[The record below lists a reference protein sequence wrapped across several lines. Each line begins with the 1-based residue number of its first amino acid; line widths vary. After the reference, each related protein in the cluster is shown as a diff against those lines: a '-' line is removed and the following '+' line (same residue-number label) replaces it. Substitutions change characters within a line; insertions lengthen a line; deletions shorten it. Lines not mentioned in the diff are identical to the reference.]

1 MPVLSVNPTMST
13 NRLRVPVTTAL
24 LVASPLLA
32 AWIAG
37 CDKPSAAPA
46 PAPAPQTQSQPDM
59 PVPSDTKPVEP
70 SPADAKP
77 ADGMK
82 VMKEFWPNGKLK
94 YYNEMRRNAA
104 GKWMKNGIGRAYYDH
119 GVLERE
125 GTYKDDV
132 RVGQWKYYDQE
143 GKLNRTEERGD
154 GVAH

>member
-1 MPVLSVNPTMST
+1 
-13 NRLRVPVTTAL
+13 
-24 LVASPLLA
+24 
-32 AWIAG
+32 
-37 CDKPSAAPA
+37 
-46 PAPAPQTQSQPDM
+46 
-59 PVPSDTKPVEP
+59 
-70 SPADAKP
+70 
-77 ADGMK
+77 MK

>member
-1 MPVLSVNPTMST
+1 
-13 NRLRVPVTTAL
+13 
-24 LVASPLLA
+24 
-32 AWIAG
+32 
-37 CDKPSAAPA
+37 
-46 PAPAPQTQSQPDM
+46 M
-59 PVPSDTKPVEP
+59 PVPSDTKPDETK
-70 SPADAKP
+70 PADPKP
-77 ADGMK
+77 ADGTK

-104 GKWMKNGIGRAYYDH
+104 GKWMKNGVGRAYYDH

-143 GKLNRTEERGD
+143 GKLSRTEERGD